1 MMANRQSVTV
11 YSEPVEIRVRVG
23 SYAEIA
29 LERNTEPMKI
39 VRATIIGNSKEDPA
53 SEPDHDPNT
62 WLLEAKLEMRILDW
76 EIVQL
81 DFRSSEIKAEVV
93 ESSMSKPNHL
103 TIRTRGKSPLQ
114 KSDSIHVDI
123 RRPNES

>member
-1 MMANRQSVTV
+1 MMASGQSVTV
-11 YSEPVEIRVRVG
+11 YFETVRYGARGKYEEIPVKRITKR
-23 SYAEIA
+23 
-29 LERNTEPMKI
+29 MKI
-39 VRATIIGNSKEDPA
+39 VRATIVGNSKEDPA
-53 SEPDHDPNT
+53 SEPDQDPNT
-62 WLLEAKLEMRILDW
+62 WLLEAKLEVRIPDW

-93 ESSMSKPNHL
+93 DSSMSMPNRL

-114 KSDSIHVDI
+114 KSDFIHVDI

>member
-1 MMANRQSVTV
+1 MGCYEETPGKR
-11 YSEPVEIRVRVG
+11 I
-23 SYAEIA
+23 
-29 LERNTEPMKI
+29 TEAMKI
-39 VRATIIGNSKEDPA
+39 IRATIVGNSKEDPA

-62 WLLEAKLEMRILDW
+62 WLLEAKLEVWIPDW
-76 EIVQL
+76 EIVHL
-81 DFRSSEIKAEVV
+81 DFRSSEIKADVV

-114 KSDSIHVDI
+114 KSDSIHVDL